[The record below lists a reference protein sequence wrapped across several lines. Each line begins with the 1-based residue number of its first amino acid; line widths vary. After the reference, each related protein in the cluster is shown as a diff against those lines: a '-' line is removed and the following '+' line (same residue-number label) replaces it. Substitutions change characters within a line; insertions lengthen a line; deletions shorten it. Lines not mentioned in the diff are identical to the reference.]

1 MPVIIRYFF
10 VLLKLLYV
18 ITQSCKT
25 NWRRKRTK
33 TCGSI
38 FFCRDKLLVGNS
50 DITEVNELKNI
61 KFTLKIFRMQF
72 FTFIILNTSDTTRL
86 ILKTKYRLLD
96 QVLIVFHNLMGYEA
110 HLFIMELG
118 EKFSKNGTGVIAEKT
133 GRALTLMS
141 RSTSTWQT

>member
-1 MPVIIRYFF
+1 
-10 VLLKLLYV
+10 
-18 ITQSCKT
+18 
-25 NWRRKRTK
+25 
-33 TCGSI
+33 
-38 FFCRDKLLVGNS
+38 
-50 DITEVNELKNI
+50 
-61 KFTLKIFRMQF
+61 MQF

-96 QVLIVFHNLMGYEA
+96 QVLIVLHNLMGYEA

>member
-1 MPVIIRYFF
+1 
-10 VLLKLLYV
+10 
-18 ITQSCKT
+18 
-25 NWRRKRTK
+25 
-33 TCGSI
+33 
-38 FFCRDKLLVGNS
+38 
-50 DITEVNELKNI
+50 
-61 KFTLKIFRMQF
+61 MQF

-96 QVLIVFHNLMGYEA
+96 QVLIAFHNLMGYEA

-141 RSTSTWQT
+141 RLTSTWQT